1 MTLTHLFSPL
11 RVGSVEFKNRIFST
25 GHQTGLVV
33 VSMGHERNA
42 GLEAALADYA
52 GEAPPPDRRLPG
64 ATRRRGGRRRG
75 ARGGHRDLNAGW
87 DSAFSVEAGIF
98 RTTGTGPG
106 AWPSQ
111 SA

>member
-52 GEAPPPDRRLPG
+52 GEAPPPIGDCLVPR
-64 ATRRRGGRRRG
+64 AVEE
-75 ARGGHRDLNAGW
+75 AV
-87 DSAFSVEAGIF
+87 VEALEVATAI
-98 RTTGTGPG
+98 
-106 AWPSQ
+106 
-111 SA
+111 